1 MADIIKL
8 AREIG
13 KEIQS
18 SDEYLKFEIARQNS
32 DNDEKL
38 QELIGEFNLI
48 RMQINDLVS
57 RTDRDEE
64 AIKSK
69 NTKLQTIYKEIMEN
83 ENMMNYNSA
92 KKDIDLLLARVTAII
107 TQSAEGADPE
117 TTDYSPSCS
126 GSCSTC
132 GGCG

>member
-13 KEIQS
+13 KEIQC

-38 QELIGEFNLI
+38 QELI